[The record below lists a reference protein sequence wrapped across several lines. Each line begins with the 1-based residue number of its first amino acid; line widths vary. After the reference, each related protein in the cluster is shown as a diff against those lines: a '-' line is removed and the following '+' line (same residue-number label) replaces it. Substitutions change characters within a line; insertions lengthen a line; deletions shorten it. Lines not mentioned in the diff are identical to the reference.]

1 MIDFIVK
8 MIGFIVEKF
17 QEGGL
22 PVMISILFTLIVSIG
37 VIVERTLRY
46 WGKYDLSNANEFM
59 AKVQKYVMNNSIE
72 NGIRLC
78 KKYKPALLPHV
89 IAQGLKKAN
98 HSPEEIEYAM
108 DHASLSVNPEVT
120 KLVPLLATTANV
132 ATLLGLLGTIFGLMH
147 SFGAA
152 ATATGAEKQTL
163 LAAGIAEALTA
174 TSFGLGT
181 ALICL
186 MAYGVLQ
193 WKQKQIL
200 DDINQHAAKLMDLL
214 YTRKMKIRG
223 KTSAE

>member
-1 MIDFIVK
+1 MID
-8 MIGFIVEKF
+8 FIVEKF